1 MTYALE
7 GIGKALQLERDRLG
21 LTQRAFAKRAGTTQ
35 ARVSTIENG
44 DVDLRLSTLIEF
56 ARALDLDLMLI
67 PRRHVPAVTAI
78 IAEAPISQTE
88 KTGRSALARLAN
100 VIVQL
105 GEQFPGNRDL
115 SSLQRSAGELGNFR
129 LDASH
134 AEMIDKITA
143 ALKRILA
150 TPALLN
156 TADTQADA
164 LRRLRNA
171 LAHSISYEETSAR
184 PAYRLDEDDGG

>member
-7 GIGKALQLERDRLG
+7 DIGKALQLERDRLG
-21 LTQRAFAKRAGTTQ
+21 LTQRAFAIRAGTTQ

-78 IAEAPISQTE
+78 IAEAPISPTE
-88 KTGRSALARLAN
+88 KTGRAALARLVN

-105 GEQFPGNRDL
+105 GEKFPGNRDL
-115 SSLQRSAGELGNFR
+115 SSLQRSAGELGNFK

-134 AEMIDKITA
+134 AEKFDKITA

-164 LRRLRNA
+164 LRHLRNA
-171 LAHSISYEETSAR
+171 LAHSISYEETAAR
-184 PAYRLDEDDGG
+184 PAYRLDEDDDG

>member
-1 MTYALE
+1 MTYVLE
-7 GIGKALQLERDRLG
+7 DIGKALQLERDRLG

-44 DVDLRLSTLIEF
+44 EVDLRLSTLIEF

-67 PRRHVPAVTAI
+67 PRRHTPAVTAI
-78 IAEAPISQTE
+78 IAEAPISLTE
-88 KTGRSALARLAN
+88 KTGRVALARLVN

-105 GEQFPGNRDL
+105 GEQFPDNRDL
-115 SSLQRSAGELGNFR
+115 SSLQRSAGELGNFK

-164 LRRLRNA
+164 LRHLRNA

-184 PAYRLDEDDGG
+184 PAYRLDEDDDG